1 MPSYSLSHV
10 PDHVLLRDLAAVVAR
25 DRAITADL
33 LAHLGEVDARKLY
46 LPAAYPSMFAYC
58 VGELRL
64 SEDAAAK
71 RLRAARTARRCP
83 GVLAALADG
92 RLHLGAIVLL
102 APHLTP
108 ETEAELLAAATHK
121 SKSEI
126 EQLLAER
133 FPCLDVPATV
143 DAIATR
149 PSEPARSLPAPGPV
163 KDWPVAQLDRGQ
175 PHPRVTPLSP
185 QSFAL
190 QCTVSE
196 TTHEKLRHAQAL
208 LGHQVPSGDLATVLD
223 RALDA
228 LIARLEKRKLAV
240 TTRPRSRHRSSTPGT
255 RHVPAHVRRAVW
267 ERDGGRCTF
276 VSATGRRCE
285 ARARLEFD
293 HIEEFACG
301 GESTVAGM
309 RLRCRAHNQYQ
320 AEQSFGADFMR
331 EQRAAAQAAARARAA
346 AAEVIPWLR
355 QLGFRAD
362 EAQRAAKRC
371 EDMPDAPL
379 EERVRA
385 ALSTFRGRS

>member
-1 MPSYSLSHV
+1 DGRGFRCVSHDRARARVGRPPAGSMVAAGEKSRGRGNHEPCAHPRTPKTVVLQRWGSPPSTPAPVECPMPSYSLSHV

-46 LPAAYPSMFAYC
+46 PPAAYPSMFAYC

-102 APHLTP
+102 APPLTP

-126 EQLLAER
+126 ELLLAER

-149 PSEPARSLPAPGPV
+149 PSEPAPGPV
-163 KDWPVAQLDRGQ
+163 NSWPVPQLDRGQ

-185 QSFAL
+185 QSF
-190 QCTVSE
+190 
-196 TTHEKLRHAQAL
+196 
-208 LGHQVPSGDLATVLD
+208 
-223 RALDA
+223 
-228 LIARLEKRKLAV
+228 
-240 TTRPRSRHRSSTPGT
+240 
-255 RHVPAHVRRAVW
+255 
-267 ERDGGRCTF
+267 
-276 VSATGRRCE
+276 
-285 ARARLEFD
+285 
-293 HIEEFACG
+293 
-301 GESTVAGM
+301 
-309 RLRCRAHNQYQ
+309 
-320 AEQSFGADFMR
+320 
-331 EQRAAAQAAARARAA
+331 
-346 AAEVIPWLR
+346 
-355 QLGFRAD
+355 
-362 EAQRAAKRC
+362 
-371 EDMPDAPL
+371 
-379 EERVRA
+379 
-385 ALSTFRGRS
+385 